1 MSRSRQSLWVGL
13 TDQHARGEWAED
25 GGDMNVFVPGLMGA
39 GILISGAILVAD
51 GVRHL
56 LPSRGVRRRLNVMR
70 GVRRIVVDLAD
81 AAGIEIAERNLIHRR
96 ARSRW
101 LYLSV
106 AMGAVALAVI
116 AARWGFNAF
125 NSSGSSLEGNAMAV
139 FYGLVVAA
147 SVGSAGLVAL
157 ALAAVGPQ
165 SRVLRWVVAHTVYGR
180 LSGPPVGVVER
191 AQLLIP
197 DLNKGVDP

>member
-116 AARWGFNAF
+116 AARWGSNAF

-147 SVGSAGLVAL
+147 LCGVRRPRCARSGCGGAAKPRAALGRGSH
-157 ALAAVGPQ
+157 
-165 SRVLRWVVAHTVYGR
+165 RLRQAEWA
-180 LSGPPVGVVER
+180 PVGVVER
-191 AQLLIP
+191 P
-197 DLNKGVDP
+197 SF